1 MSAIRQRD
9 FRLGVQLLGMAML
22 CLVLRAAEAPVS
34 ESDLFATNALP
45 HLRIQLDAAAVESL
59 RTEPRDFVAATVSQN
74 GAVYSQV
81 AIHLKGSTGSFR
93 PIDDKPAMTLDF
105 SRFHDGQKFHG
116 LRRIH
121 LNNSVEDPA
130 YVNEKLGSEFF
141 AAAGL
146 PAPRV
151 TRALVELNGGR
162 PRLYVL
168 IEGFTEDFLRRHFSA
183 ISGDLYEPGTGHDID
198 AELDRNSVAA
208 PHDHGRAALKHLL
221 AATHVADPGQRWQ
234 QLQATLDTRR
244 FLLFMAGEVIL
255 GHRDGY
261 CINRNNYRVYHDLYS
276 GKIVFFPHGMDQL
289 FGSAD
294 LPWQP
299 IWSGL
304 VAQAVMSTTEGQEG
318 YAATFNLLLTN
329 NYNVVA
335 LTNRV
340 DSLVQE
346 LLPILNHEEFA
357 EIQSAAAVVKER
369 LEKRKASLVAQ
380 VRRPPLKL
388 LEFSADGAHPK
399 DWVIAERPTDGIMDQ
414 TAEDGLTALHIAA
427 RAESLA
433 SWRTTVLLPPGRYRF
448 EDRVRVAG
456 VKTLPSGQI
465 SGARLRVGGKS
476 GATGALVGDSGW
488 QKLSADF
495 EISES
500 TAKIELICELRAR
513 AGEAWFDLAAMR
525 VLRVNEKS

>member
-1 MSAIRQRD
+1 
-9 FRLGVQLLGMAML
+9 
-22 CLVLRAAEAPVS
+22 
-34 ESDLFATNALP
+34 
-45 HLRIQLDAAAVESL
+45 
-59 RTEPRDFVAATVSQN
+59 
-74 GAVYSQV
+74 
-81 AIHLKGSTGSFR
+81 
-93 PIDDKPAMTLDF
+93 
-105 SRFHDGQKFHG
+105 
-116 LRRIH
+116 
-121 LNNSVEDPA
+121 
-130 YVNEKLGSEFF
+130 
-141 AAAGL
+141 
-146 PAPRV
+146 
-151 TRALVELNGGR
+151 
-162 PRLYVL
+162 
-168 IEGFTEDFLRRHFSA
+168 
-183 ISGDLYEPGTGHDID
+183 
-198 AELDRNSVAA
+198 
-208 PHDHGRAALKHLL
+208 
-221 AATHVADPGQRWQ
+221 
-234 QLQATLDTRR
+234 
-244 FLLFMAGEVIL
+244 
-255 GHRDGY
+255 
-261 CINRNNYRVYHDLYS
+261 
-276 GKIVFFPHGMDQL
+276 
-289 FGSAD
+289 
-294 LPWQP
+294 
-299 IWSGL
+299 
-304 VAQAVMSTTEGQEG
+304 
-318 YAATFNLLLTN
+318 LLTN